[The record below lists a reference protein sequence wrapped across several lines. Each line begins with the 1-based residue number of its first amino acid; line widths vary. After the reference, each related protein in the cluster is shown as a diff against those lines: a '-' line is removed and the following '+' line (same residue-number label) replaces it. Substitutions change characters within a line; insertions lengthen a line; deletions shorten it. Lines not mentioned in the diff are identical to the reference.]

1 MSNSDLN
8 EVVATVVKIV
18 NFIVKRSALTHRQFQ
33 SLLEEMDSSYKDLP
47 LHSAFLA
54 EKGQDFPEL
63 EDEKWVVKLMFLTDI
78 TGHLNEL
85 NLKLQ
90 GAGSCPRSTA
100 SANAEI
106 CKYISEL
113 ESEFTTRFGEFQKYG
128 PMFSFLIKPDSFD
141 GHELDVSVIDW
152 LDTQDM
158 IMQLIELKSSTLWM
172 TKFAEL
178 RKQLETTARHDHSTC
193 IFTCWISLTEKFSC
207 VRKIALALLTVFG
220 STYLCEQIFSHM
232 KSVLSPSRS
241 RLTTD
246 HSEACV
252 QLKVTKYD
260 PQIMELSKGKQ
271 GQGSH

>member
-1 MSNSDLN
+1 MFDTWKAFVGKLAVFSDD
-8 EVVATVVKIV
+8 VATST
-18 NFIVKRSALTHRQFQ
+18 FCYFTHLKELSTQ
-33 SLLEEMDSSYKDLP
+33 
-47 LHSAFLA
+47 HS
-54 EKGQDFPEL
+54 
-63 EDEKWVVKLMFLTDI
+63 I
-78 TGHLNEL
+78 
-85 NLKLQ
+85 
-90 GAGSCPRSTA
+90 ST
-100 SANAEI
+100 SEI

-193 IFTCWISLTEKFSC
+193 IFTCWISLPEKFSC

-252 QLKVTKYD
+252 QLKVAKESRARDHIDWFICSTHDSVYV
-260 PQIMELSKGKQ
+260 
-271 GQGSH
+271 